1 MVGTLARQK
10 LRMPLDAQNE
20 AMVGALKT
28 FNQSILRRGIDHQ
41 PLTNSSDGLMVRRV
55 DL

>member
-1 MVGTLARQK
+1 MVGILARQK
-10 LRMPLDAQNE
+10 LGMPLHAQDE

-28 FNQSILRRGIDHQ
+28 FDQSIFRRGIDHQ

>member
-1 MVGTLARQK
+1 MVRILTRQK
-10 LRMPLDAQNE
+10 LGMPLHAQDE

-28 FNQSILRRGIDHQ
+28 FDQPIFCCGINHQ